1 MKLSIALSALL
12 VAGFLAATTEPA
24 SAIVYCQ
31 YVDYPVGCTV
41 RAGVVLRPRPVA
53 RAVATPGVGRCRHTH
68 EPWRSGGS
76 RRPSLKG
83 LSCRSS
89 TSLISR
95 IARGRGEGGSCQD
108 TTVPGFE
115 LEAGAAPRR
124 SNVCHWRDIPL
135 RRRSIAH
142 SGVHSGRMPTKLPV
156 MERAHVNSPII
167 RIHSERKWPER
178 IVFDSTL
185 PTMIP
190 ARPRSW
196 KTAFPVLRGSPT
208 SL

>member
-53 RAVATPGVGRCRHTH
+53 RAVATPGVGPCRHTH

-83 LSCRSS
+83 
-89 TSLISR
+89 
-95 IARGRGEGGSCQD
+95 
-108 TTVPGFE
+108 PF
-115 LEAGAAPRR
+115 
-124 SNVCHWRDIPL
+124 
-135 RRRSIAH
+135 
-142 SGVHSGRMPTKLPV
+142 LPQ
-156 MERAHVNSPII
+156 
-167 RIHSERKWPER
+167 
-178 IVFDSTL
+178 
-185 PTMIP
+185 
-190 ARPRSW
+190 
-196 KTAFPVLRGSPT
+196 
-208 SL
+208 